1 MATSMNYGARE
12 SKEVDLDAPIF
23 VYYVN
28 VGGMSRQRADEVL
41 AEINEYWSFPNITT
55 WIGPRQQ
62 GETKI
67 ECVYD
72 GRIRER
78 SEQLKEL
85 IDELNEKVDIM
96 SKSGSY
102 EDFKVEIRDW
112 RLKNLFK

>member
-28 VGGMSRQRADEVL
+28 VGGMARQRADEVL
-41 AEINEYWSFPNITT
+41 AEINEYWSFQNITT
-55 WIGPRQQ
+55 WIVPRQQ

-78 SEQLKEL
+78 SEELKEL

-96 SKSGSY
+96 AKSGSY
-102 EDFKVEIRDW
+102 EDFKVSVRDW
-112 RLKNLFK
+112 RLKNLFR

>member
-1 MATSMNYGARE
+1 MATSIDYGARE

-28 VGGMSRQRADEVL
+28 VGGMSHQHANQIL

-55 WIGPRQQ
+55 WIVPRQQ

-96 SKSGSY
+96 AKSGSY
-102 EDFKVEIRDW
+102 EDFKIAVRDW
-112 RLKNLFK
+112 RLENLFR

>member
-28 VGGMSRQRADEVL
+28 VGGMSRQHADQVL

-55 WIGPRQQ
+55 WIVPRQQ

-78 SEQLKEL
+78 SEELKEL

-96 SKSGSY
+96 AKSGSY
-102 EDFKVEIRDW
+102 EDFKVSVRDW
-112 RLKNLFK
+112 RLKNLFR

>member
-1 MATSMNYGARE
+1 MATSMSYGDRE
-12 SKEVDLDAPIF
+12 PKEVDLDAPIF

-28 VGGMSRQRADEVL
+28 VGGMSHQHAGQVL
-41 AEINEYWSFPNITT
+41 AELNEYWSFPNITT
-55 WIGPRQQ
+55 WIVPRQQ
-62 GETKI
+62 GDTKI

-78 SEQLKEL
+78 SEELKEL

-102 EDFKVEIRDW
+102 EDFKVEIRNW

>member
-41 AEINEYWSFPNITT
+41 AEINEYWSFQNITT
-55 WIGPRQQ
+55 WIVPRQQ

-78 SEQLKEL
+78 SEELKEL

-96 SKSGSY
+96 AKSGSY
-102 EDFKVEIRDW
+102 EDFKVSVRDW

>member
-1 MATSMNYGARE
+1 MATSMNYGTSERE
-12 SKEVDLDAPIF
+12 VVDLDAPIF

-55 WIGPRQQ
+55 WIVPRQQ

-78 SEQLKEL
+78 SEELKEL

-96 SKSGSY
+96 AKSGSY
-102 EDFKVEIRDW
+102 EDFKVSVRDW
-112 RLKNLFK
+112 RLKNLFR

>member
-1 MATSMNYGARE
+1 MIKYGLAE
-12 SKEVDLDAPIF
+12 KPEVDLDSPIF

-28 VGGMSRQRADEVL
+28 VGGMLPQSANQVL
-41 AEINEYWSFPNITT
+41 AEIKEYWSFPNITT
-55 WIGPRQQ
+55 WIVPRQQ

-78 SEQLKEL
+78 SEELKEL

-102 EDFKVEIRDW
+102 EDFKVEIRNW